1 MLQPPLTLLQ
11 RVAMGPMQG
20 CTAAVVR
27 EQAAIMSYARAAY
40 LAALMLTHR
49 PSLARGQSAV
59 SRGAR
64 RPTATRVKMPHFNRC
79 ESLNSANATGDAW
92 AEKHGPRESVGW
104 MVEIL
109 AAC

>member
-1 MLQPPLTLLQ
+1 
-11 RVAMGPMQG
+11 MQG
-20 CTAAVVR
+20 CTATVVR

-40 LAALMLTHR
+40 LAALMVTDR

-79 ESLNSANATGDAW
+79 ESLNSANATGGAW
-92 AEKHGPRESVGW
+92 AEKHGPRKRGMDGGDPSC
-104 MVEIL
+104 ML
-109 AAC
+109 RRQAASAPDSNA